1 MVVGV
6 YSKDK
11 RVGEED
17 KSCVALRLYIVLSL
31 VRFVL
36 IVRDL
41 C

>member
-1 MVVGV
+1 MVGV

-11 RVGEED
+11 RVGEEG
-17 KSCVALRLYIVLSL
+17 KSYVALRLYVVLSL

-41 C
+41 S